1 MNNRLLESYRV
12 LDLAGYIAGAY
23 CSGLLAD
30 LGADV
35 IKVESFDGDGFRALA
50 GFETW
55 NRSKRG
61 IAVNLQHQEGK
72 DIIYEIAKI
81 SDCVVQNYRYG
92 VAEKLNVDYQSIL
105 KHNPTVTYCTINA
118 YGTTGPYNKTPG
130 FDPLFQAMSGSM
142 VYQSEN
148 EDKPAFMRV
157 ALSDYT
163 AALLGAWSVCLG
175 LLDRS
180 KTGNPHNVETCLMN
194 TIMAVQAAEFFFIDN
209 KPWELESTHDNL
221 GINEYKHLYQC
232 NDSWIY
238 IDAKNQENFNAIKAS
253 INSPSTQDFIAH
265 LSNTES
271 SKIIE
276 LIRSYDGYCEKVS
289 TTKQLMESQF
299 LDNHSMQISVNSPT
313 YGEIKQSVHPAII
326 NNEHLSTTKAAPKL
340 GEDTDNILQELGY
353 LKSDIDKLRIG
364 RVIL

>member
-1 MNNRLLESYRV
+1 MNNRLLESFRV

-23 CSGLLAD
+23 CSGLLGD

-72 DIIYEIAKI
+72 DIIYEIAKV
-81 SDCVVQNYRYG
+81 SDTVVQNYRFG
-92 VAEKLNVDYQSIL
+92 VAEKLRVDYPSIL
-105 KHNPTVTYCTINA
+105 KYNPTITYCTINA
-118 YGTTGPYNKTPG
+118 YGTSGPYNTTPG

-142 VYQSEN
+142 IYQSEN
-148 EDKPAFMRV
+148 EDRPAFMRV

-180 KTGNPHNVETCLMN
+180 KTGKSHNVETCLMN
-194 TIMAVQAAEFFFIDN
+194 TIMAVQAAEFFFVDN
-209 KPWELESTHDNL
+209 KPWELDSTHDNL
-221 GINEYKHLYQC
+221 GINEYKRLYQC
-232 NDSWIY
+232 KDSWVY
-238 IDAKNQENFNAIKAS
+238 IDAQSQEVFNQIKTATKS
-253 INSPSTQDFIAH
+253 SSSQDFTNH
-265 LSNTES
+265 LLNTQS
-271 SKIIE
+271 SEIIK
-276 LIRSYDGYCEKVS
+276 LVRNYHGYCEKVTS
-289 TTKQLMESQF
+289 TKQMMENES
-299 LDNHSMQISVNSPT
+299 LADHSMQISVNSPT
-313 YGEIKQSVHPAII
+313 YGTIKQSVHPAII
-326 NNEHLSTTKAAPKL
+326 DNEHLNTKKAAPKL
-340 GEDTDNILQELGY
+340 SEDTDEVLKELGY
-353 LKSDIDKLRIG
+353 LKTDIEKLRNG